1 MISNSPIYPAIWD
14 FIMHGLYNVCLR
26 LTMPLHDAEKF
37 DDDLGGGS
45 DEDLAF
51 AASFGIDNIVLYV

>member
-1 MISNSPIYPAIWD
+1 
-14 FIMHGLYNVCLR
+14 MHGLYNVCLR